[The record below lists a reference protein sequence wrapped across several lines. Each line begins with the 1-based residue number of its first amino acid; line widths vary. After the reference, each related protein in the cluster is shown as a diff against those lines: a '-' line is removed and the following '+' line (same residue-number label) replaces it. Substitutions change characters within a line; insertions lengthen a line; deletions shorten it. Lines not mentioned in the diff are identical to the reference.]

1 MGYKKKHKFIRP
13 GSCISEFQLKVNFE
27 LLGQQLVAD
36 HPNFL
41 AQFTCMYYMI
51 RPLDSCLKS
60 LLLAQDLVFSTV
72 VLMRFY
78 YQKRQILGS

>member
-41 AQFTCMYYMI
+41 AQFTCLYMI

-60 LLLAQDLVFSTV
+60 LLLAQGLVFSTF
-72 VLMRFY
+72 VL
-78 YQKRQILGS
+78 L